1 MTIGVAAGASGAP
14 LRARLLT
21 RLPWAFCLSVG
32 LLLVFSQGWI
42 PFIVGPNGDPE
53 ASGVIRLLYFPWYA
67 VALGLTL
74 AQARRSLSAAI
85 HSPMIL
91 LLIVVAFM
99 SALWSIDPGVT
110 ERRAVAVM
118 FTTLAGMAIAARY
131 DWPEFAEVLGTAY
144 ALLAIA
150 SFLVGLLAPGL
161 GRMSDLFPGSWRGVF
176 FDKNGF
182 GDEMALAIMVFLG
195 AAALV
200 PRRRWLWVGF
210 AGFAFL
216 LILLSTSKTS
226 LVALMVGL
234 GAFALVALAKRGPAM
249 AVLMTFLGV
258 VAFALAACLIVF
270 DADALLGLLGKDAT
284 LTGRGQIWSAVLRQI
299 HTRPWTGFGYGAVWT
314 DQSGWGPL
322 AWIVHDAKFRPNHS
336 HNGWLET
343 WLGLGYVG
351 LATWAALFVQ
361 TLMLAVIGIY
371 RNRGA
376 YLGFPFVVVYALVS
390 LTESVTFVYNDLVWV
405 VFAAVSVRLAMPAGT
420 ADKRMAERLASAAP

>member
-1 MTIGVAAGASGAP
+1 
-14 LRARLLT
+14 
-21 RLPWAFCLSVG
+21 
-32 LLLVFSQGWI
+32 LLVFSQGWI

-67 VALGLTL
+67 VALGLML
-74 AQARRSLSAAI
+74 AQPQRSLRAAL
-85 HSPMIL
+85 HSPMIVA
-91 LLIVVAFM
+91 LIALAFI
-99 SALWSIDPGVT
+99 SASWSIDPGVT

-131 DWPEFAEVLGTAY
+131 DWPQLAEVLAAAY
-144 ALLAIA
+144 ALLAFA
-150 SFLVGLLAPGL
+150 SFWVGLLAPGL

-182 GDEMALAIMVFLG
+182 GDEMALGVMIFLA

-200 PRRRWLWVGF
+200 PRRRWLWLAC

-226 LVALMVGL
+226 LVAMMIGL
-234 GAFALVALAKRGPAM
+234 AAFGLVALARRGPAM
-249 AVLMTFLGV
+249 AVIMTFMAV
-258 VAFALAACLIVF
+258 VAFALAAGLIVF
-270 DADALLGLLGKDAT
+270 DADALLGLLGKDAS
-284 LTGRGQIWSAVLRQI
+284 LTGRGPIWSAVLRQI

-343 WLGLGYVG
+343 WLGLGYWG
-351 LATWAALFVQ
+351 LASWAALFVQ
-361 TLMLAVIGIY
+361 TLVLAVVGVY
-371 RNRGA
+371 RSRGA
-376 YLGFPFVVVYALVS
+376 YLALPFVVVYGLVS

-405 VFAAVSVRLAMPAGT
+405 VFAAVSVRLAMPATGDR
-420 ADKRMAERLASAAP
+420 AAERLASAAP